1 MKNIYILYIALF
13 SLSSLAA
20 QIDRSVQPTPG
31 PAPVIQ
37 LDEPQSFTLKN
48 GMTVM
53 VVENHKL
60 PRVSVTLNIDNPPI
74 FEGDLAGANSL
85 LGSMLGKGSLS
96 VAKNDFEEEVDFMGA
111 SLNFGPSGAFASSL
125 SRYFPR
131 VLELMADA
139 ALNPNFLNE
148 EFEKEKE
155 KLIEGIKSDEKSVPA
170 AAARVENLITY
181 GANHPYGEYTKIET
195 VSKINLDDVKKY
207 YQSNYNPKNAY
218 LVIIGDVDYK
228 TIKKQVSKLFK
239 KWKGDAPSAYV
250 FEPAKNSSELEIH
263 FTEMSNAVQSEV
275 SVGFTNSIKKTHP
288 DYFPMLLGNSILGGG
303 GEARL
308 FLNLRE
314 DKGYTYGSYSRMQTN
329 KYTRARIKA
338 FASVRNAVT
347 DSSVV
352 ELVKELD
359 KIRIE
364 EVTQAELD
372 KAKAKYVGDFVLAL
386 ESPRT
391 IAQYA
396 LSIRV
401 ENLPEDFYKTY
412 LQKINAVTVV
422 DVLAATKKHI
432 KLDKARIFVAGKGS
446 EVLGNLEKVTP
457 FGKKLKVFYYDQ
469 YGTPTERPDYSS
481 QLPEGVTSASIL
493 NDYFD
498 ALGGLDKLKSIK
510 SKVEISK
517 GTMQGMQLEVVSKKT
532 DSQQL
537 YGTVSMMGNVMQKQV
552 VNQDKGYMEAQGK
565 RIELSGE
572 ELENAIIDSQIFA
585 ELSLDPSAVK
595 ARVAVVNGI
604 AAFELEV
611 SESKSFFYD
620 QKTFLK
626 IKVST
631 TQKVQGNT
639 ITQEELIGDYKA
651 IEGVLFPHK
660 TTQSFGPQSID
671 FITKS
676 IVLNGTIDG
685 ADFN

>member
-13 SLSSLAA
+13 SLSSTAA
-20 QIDRSVQPTPG
+20 QIDRSVQPAPG

-74 FEGDLAGANSL
+74 FEGNLAGANSL

-96 VAKNDFEEEVDFMGA
+96 IAKNDFEEEVDFMGA

-139 ALNPNFLNE
+139 ALNPNFLSE

-170 AAARVENLITY
+170 AARRVEDLITY

-195 VSKINLDDVKKY
+195 VSKINLEDVKKY

-218 LVIIGDVDYK
+218 LVIIGDIDYK

-250 FEPAKNSSELEIH
+250 FESAKNSSELEIH

-329 KYTRARIKA
+329 KYIRARIKA

-364 EVTQAELD
+364 EVTKAELD
-372 KAKAKYVGDFVLAL
+372 KAKAKYVGNFVLAL

-396 LSIRV
+396 LNIRV

-412 LQKINAVTVV
+412 LQKINAVTVA

-432 KLDKARIFVAGKGS
+432 KLDRARIFVAGKGS
-446 EVLGNLEKVTP
+446 EVLENLEKVAP
-457 FGKKLKVFYYDQ
+457 FGKILKVSYYDQ

-481 QLPEGVTSASIL
+481 QLPEGVTSESIL
-493 NDYFD
+493 NNYFD
-498 ALGGLDKLKSIK
+498 ALGGLDKLKNIK
-510 SKVEISK
+510 VKVEISI

-537 YGTVSMMGNVMQKQV
+537 YGTISMMGNVMQKQV
-552 VNQDKGYMEAQGK
+552 VNKDKGYMVAQGK

-572 ELENAIIDSQIFA
+572 ELENAIKESQIFA
-585 ELSLDPSAVK
+585 ELSLDPSAVE
-595 ARVAVVNGI
+595 ARIADVNGVAVY
-604 AAFELEV
+604 ELAV

-626 IKVST
+626 I
-631 TQKVQGNT
+631 
-639 ITQEELIGDYKA
+639 
-651 IEGVLFPHK
+651 
-660 TTQSFGPQSID
+660 
-671 FITKS
+671 
-676 IVLNGTIDG
+676 
-685 ADFN
+685 